1 MISAFNPHKEAAQT
15 TSGIGYLRLRD
26 WLFTCT
32 YVLHFYCIQV
42 DAMLQELE
50 KEIDDV
56 DAQIGNRWQLLDRYG
71 ASMLKVV

>member
-1 MISAFNPHKEAAQT
+1 MISAFNPHKEEAQT
-15 TSGIGYLRLRD
+15 ASCIGYLRMGL
-26 WLFTCT
+26 LFTWIT
-32 YVLHFYCIQV
+32 YNYDLCCIQV